1 MVGVVGAGWSLRM
14 RIVADNGLCPG
25 EKPEDAL
32 AEGTGRGES
41 ASGGAGN
48 EEERRAAGDV
58 EHCVV

>member
-1 MVGVVGAGWSLRM
+1 M